1 MNIIFANLENN
12 ETSDAY
18 RLRPNLTHKIYLR
31 GSYNCVVFSNLS
43 INKWKNIK
51 KSRTEA
57 INLK

>member
-12 ETSDAY
+12 ETSDPY

-51 KSRTEA
+51 KVA
-57 INLK
+57 QKQ